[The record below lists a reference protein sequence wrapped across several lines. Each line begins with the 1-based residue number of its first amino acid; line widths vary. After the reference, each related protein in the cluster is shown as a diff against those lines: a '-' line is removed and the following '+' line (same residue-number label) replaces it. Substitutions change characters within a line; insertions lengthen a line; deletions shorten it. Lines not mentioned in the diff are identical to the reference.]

1 MAQRGKR
8 VNRNDNDL
16 ASCPGAIKR
25 RKCRLGPAATGSSAL
40 PTATGPSEEEETM
53 ASSSQGGASWTPR
66 PVSDIKIS
74 SIYNRSAAEA
84 PAELF
89 RKDLISAM
97 KLPDSEPLSSNEYW
111 VITDQWKQEWERG
124 VQVPVNPDSLPE
136 PKVTQTSPLKLQHG
150 EFKLPKKFI
159 RISRDDY
166 FNPEDHHLSTTP
178 TRAEKACAYDLDDTD
193 IAWLDVFNGERAQA
207 GQLPITESELEHVIE
222 ELEVRCWERIQT
234 IVKNEEG
241 LGIEY
246 DENVIC
252 DVCRSPDSEEGN
264 EMVFCDCCNICV
276 HQACYGIT
284 SIPEGSWL
292 CRTCSLSQRPDCVL
306 CPNKGGAMKCTRSGQ
321 KWAHVS
327 CALWIPEVSI
337 GCVERM
343 EPITK
348 ISSIPQS
355 RWALIC
361 VLCRERVGACIQC
374 SIKTCKTAYHVTCAF
389 KYGLEMKAI
398 IEDELADDGVKLRS
412 YCQKHSRTNTK
423 DKVGVGGNVGNNGG
437 NGGTDSEDGESRK
450 RKRKDM
456 TSEEKNQARAAKLQ
470 EIEAEFDKHVSLKDV
485 VSQQLDIDTDAVIY
499 IYNYWKLKR
508 RAGHNKPLLAPRC
521 GELSSAGA
529 RAQGQAADLEKMRTF
544 VQLRQ
549 DLERVRNLCYMVGRR
564 EKLCRTFLRL
574 REQTFHKQSLI
585 LSGPPLPSAV
595 IASVLAANHGPSIYD
610 RLYSHP
616 DSEEYTRD
624 VDTMIARIAGIRSPT
639 PVSSNEKKVQPD
651 FNGAS
656 NKKIYFNGSVRKK
669 SLYGSDLSSMS
680 SSEPDVI
687 KSTVKTSNKCS
698 NKSKNCQLES
708 DSSTEDEV
716 INSPK
721 TKTARR
727 KAKKSSGVQDRTH
740 SLLQESSESDKLD
753 TVNNRSRT
761 LQHMEKELG
770 SATGSESDELLTL
783 NTNSATRLGPSAAS
797 AIYSDT
803 DSDSQ
808 EHASHSAVLITKA
821 AVKEFSAAD
830 ISKNSQK
837 NFTCKDTKQDYV
849 DDSTKNKE
857 NVKSAKKK
865 EYPSALIVPQR
876 QAAKKASEIMQRS
889 QAKRDNLTTESVEF
903 VKSPGEETKSSK
915 QPKEKSSGKK
925 QKDNKMSKDQTKTN
939 DVYDFDKEFGDGM
952 EILAYVPQRQAAKKA
967 AEHIKSGM
975 GTKIVQPDAET
986 LDVKPKK
993 DSPDSGKKKESK
1005 KEENKKEE
1013 NKKEES
1019 PKKEEIIR
1027 KETKED
1033 PSKKSKKLSECKYLS
1048 SVLSS
1053 NSESSSSSSCSSS
1066 SESSSDTDD
1075 SKSPVQQNRSSV
1087 KDQAS
1092 SSNTSSESDTGNQS
1106 KNKALVKRPFVK
1118 SVDEPIESDKK
1129 KIIGRKLKKLP
1140 DKKLKTSDGRHGPEF
1155 QPPSTE
1161 REESSGTS
1169 ISKEHQQHQ
1178 HQQQQQLQQQ
1188 QQQQPE
1194 ELQQQTIN
1202 KKSDQRE
1209 SSKKS
1214 GILQPQLPT
1223 DQNLFSGSRNNDGSR
1238 NLSGSKSVKKS
1249 NQIVKQSEQPSSKI
1263 KEDNSTGSRTK
1274 SDTRKRKFNDIL
1286 PSKDDRNVK
1295 ETSSFKK
1302 GEKKLT
1308 EKPSKE
1314 IEKDII
1320 NKDNSKTVAIDSTK
1334 CIEST
1339 LKTDEKKIKKPSNK
1353 NAANTLE
1360 EEMKQRRAERDSPK
1374 KSLKGLDK
1382 LLEKREHM
1390 DKLSKNKNTEVK
1402 IEKAICNEQSNTKGS
1417 VQDTLL
1423 INDTIKS
1430 EDHKNHISENKM
1442 IVDKPKSEEVSIK
1455 NDVTEI
1461 THDKF
1466 PDRKSKSEDK
1476 IESMPT
1482 TDSCETRLATIE
1494 ETTMT
1499 KEGRDD
1505 VFSKPTLD
1513 KIAVSEN
1520 VEKEV
1525 NKRKRSTNRSIF
1537 SPQHGSKDPSV
1548 SELFDFDQDM
1558 LTDDMV
1564 NDDGFN
1570 IPRDAE
1576 ERSAPL
1582 MFSFNNELWFKE
1594 DSKEDSARETLHL
1607 VEKLRMELS
1616 KKSNPSQFELEPV
1629 TVEDDIK
1636 KEEAQVEKSL
1646 DQIPEENEVKIL
1658 ETETVPP
1665 MQEMKNTEEL
1675 ARTSD
1680 DIACKN
1686 HATEEKRKLCYTNNS
1701 DHYVPYN
1708 NEDLETSKVTV
1719 VERAKLDRA
1728 EADERWVP
1736 PSIENFS
1743 SADVHLNALMDNQNH
1758 RYGNHQFTND
1768 IANVLPESNPDVLV
1782 HSQLNMNMQ
1791 EQYLLQQTHSMVRAA
1806 QHLESHAENRAQ
1818 SMAVMDQQVT
1828 GISTQMVDEITP
1840 MEMVNR
1846 HLIGL
1851 PNSEDDQGS
1860 EMDRVLEKEEMSS
1873 DMRQDYVQNGSP
1885 YNEMNPSRQ
1894 DTRWAE
1900 SQVLPSRRST
1910 SSSITSASSGEDHT
1924 AIPPYKNIPPMPFP
1938 ACSAMDAAAYHAYS
1952 EANSYAGPVS
1962 LFPPQP
1968 CSAPL
1973 PYPSP
1978 GTAMFPPPFGAPFP
1992 TPQSLLSHV
2001 PKPLEDSLN
2010 MQASPCTAAF
2020 TSSSHNMALTAA
2032 MVSPT
2037 KVPTPS
2043 PQSAQPSLE
2052 TEHEPPQLQKDT
2064 NVSVMPP
2071 MIPSFLD
2078 GTTTTVTAT
2087 AAVVTTAT
2095 TITTTSA
2102 SMSTAMSTTMS
2113 PTPMATVTTASTTLT
2128 STVQVSEAAAAA
2140 VVAVENTQEV
2150 QVDCKTVTVPQQSGK
2165 KSPSKPTRTSARVT
2179 SLQGKSPGKSPRHGE
2194 TIKSTSVSSTGA
2206 RGRGRG
2212 AKGGQQQ
2219 QSGYRNRGRG
2229 RGRGRGRNNQTS
2241 TIMLSTFPS
2250 NAMHNDDSIQNKL
2263 VGTVYDFDSDED
2275 STNETN
2281 IADLRTMRERKKSTD
2296 IGGEK
2301 RGGEGSLL
2309 MTNDGIHQSRLS
2321 SPSTLH
2327 KKYSDDK
2334 RLSSP
2339 AMHDANVASGGGVV
2353 AGAGGSGAVS
2363 VSAVVGNVTAAAA
2376 AAAAAIAESES
2387 NAGQVFADTVLPL
2400 LPGPVDMRTY
2410 NSNVDAPSSSLS
2422 HSQSYANHFL
2432 NTLAAGVSTDSV
2444 LPDIEEDIDKEL
2456 QSSLIAGSKQQV
2468 DPSSKINYNNPS
2480 IDTVMASSSNFKE
2493 TSKVSLSESRNQLKV
2508 KIKGPFLDANYVPA
2522 SSVPPL
2528 AQQAPVIITPAA
2540 TSASVASGTSNLR
2553 RMRKKELLRQYCS
2566 QDMNMDGDPACG
2578 NATSAPIILPPVNRT
2593 VITIPKAVASMTSIP
2608 TREDYKAVVDAN
2620 MEKKRR
2626 KERGSFLDAVDEEGV
2641 SDRRRGGGSGAGGM
2655 IFGGNVDRGR
2665 RGRQAKPSVT
2675 TMSSLSGSAS
2685 GAAAAAAVAATG
2697 STAGA
2702 TATGVI
2708 APTAATVAATATAT
2722 AATATTVTT
2731 NNTGP
2736 PKLKIKI
2743 GNSIIGQEMGNVQ
2756 QDDRTRIR
2764 PPKKR
2769 LSSIPTTPSIEELRR
2784 ESMKFRRMIM
2794 AGFDNDEKAKG
2805 KSKKDRN
2812 GKRKRRQSSKKE
2824 ARVQILEGCASTP
2837 KLIIRIGKGTSNSS
2851 SNEFR
2856 EPSNDISSFLT
2867 GGIDVAERG
2876 GGGGRSGDSKNAE
2889 YDARIGVP
2897 PAEPSKEEHTY
2908 PMGSVIDDKQPTDS
2922 NTSATALRNVR
2933 SAKVTPIRLKLTR
2946 CQEGYELKDPVASS
2960 SSSAS
2965 DDSALVN
2972 SSLSLT
2978 TSSELTCNDSRSGK
2992 ISDNKQSSKEDDIPL
3007 LSQNATHNS
3016 SGCPPA
3022 PLPQGCQVR

>member
-8 VNRNDNDL
+8 ESIETTMIWRLVQSRLKGVNADWDQLPQVHRPFQQQRGL
-16 ASCPGAIKR
+16 QKR
-25 RKCRLGPAATGSSAL
+25 RKRWRRPVK
-40 PTATGPSEEEETM
+40 
-53 ASSSQGGASWTPR
+53 GGASWTPR

-97 KLPDSEPLSSNEYW
+97 KLPDSEPLSPNEYW

-136 PKVTQTSPLKLQHG
+136 PMVTVTQTSPLKLQHG
-150 EFKLPKKFI
+150 EFKLPKKLI

-166 FNPEDHHLSTTP
+166 FNSEDHHLSTTP
-178 TRAEKACAYDLDDTD
+178 SRAEKACAYDLDDTD
-193 IAWLDVFNGERAQA
+193 IAWLDILNGERAQS
-207 GQLPITESELEHVIE
+207 GQIPITESELEHVIE

-348 ISSIPQS
+348 ISSIPPS

-437 NGGTDSEDGESRK
+437 NGASDSEDGESRK

-470 EIEAEFDKHVSLKDV
+470 EIEAEFDKHVTIKDV
-485 VSQQLDIDTDAVIY
+485 VSQHLSVDTDAITY

-574 REQTFHKQSLI
+574 REQTFHKQAVI

-595 IASVLAANHGPSIYD
+595 ITSVLAANHGPSIYD

-616 DSEEYTRD
+616 DSEEYSRD
-624 VDTMIARIAGIRSPT
+624 IETLIARIAGIRSPT

-656 NKKIYFNGSVRKK
+656 NKKIYLNGSVRKK

-687 KSTVKTSNKCS
+687 KSTVKTSNKCL
-698 NKSKNCQLES
+698 NKSKNCKLES
-708 DSSTEDEV
+708 DSSTEDE
-716 INSPK
+716 INLPK
-721 TKTARR
+721 SKTARR
-727 KAKKSSGVQDRTH
+727 KAKKSSSSSGVQNRTH
-740 SLLQESSESDKLD
+740 SLLRESSESDKLD

-761 LQHMEKELG
+761 LKHMEKELG
-770 SATGSESDELLTL
+770 SASGSESDELLTL

-857 NVKSAKKK
+857 NVKSSKKK

-889 QAKRDNLTTESVEF
+889 QAKRDNLATVESVEF
-903 VKSPGEETKSSK
+903 VKSPSEEMKSIKQSK
-915 QPKEKSSGKK
+915 DKTSSSKK
-925 QKDNKMSKDQTKTN
+925 QKDSKMSKDQPKTN

-975 GTKIVQPDAET
+975 GSKIVQPDAEM

-993 DSPDSGKKKESK
+993 DSPDGGKKKEP
-1005 KEENKKEE
+1005 KKEE

-1019 PKKEEIIR
+1019 PKKEEIVR
-1027 KETKED
+1027 KEMKED
-1033 PSKKSKKLSECKYLS
+1033 LSKKSKKLPECKYLS

-1075 SKSPVQQNRSSV
+1075 SKSPVQLNRSSV

-1106 KNKALVKRPFVK
+1106 KNKAIVKRSFIK
-1118 SVDEPIESDKK
+1118 
-1129 KIIGRKLKKLP
+1129 
-1140 DKKLKTSDGRHGPEF
+1140 
-1155 QPPSTE
+1155 
-1161 REESSGTS
+1161 
-1169 ISKEHQQHQ
+1169 
-1178 HQQQQQLQQQ
+1178 
-1188 QQQQPE
+1188 
-1194 ELQQQTIN
+1194 
-1202 KKSDQRE
+1202 
-1209 SSKKS
+1209 
-1214 GILQPQLPT
+1214 
-1223 DQNLFSGSRNNDGSR
+1223 NNDGSR
-1238 NLSGSKSVKKS
+1238 NLSGSKSIKKS
-1249 NQIVKQSEQPSSKI
+1249 NQIVKQSEQPISKT

-1286 PSKDDRNVK
+1286 PSKDDKNVK

-1302 GEKKLT
+1302 GEKRLT
-1308 EKPSKE
+1308 DKPCNKE
-1314 IEKDII
+1314 IDKDI
-1320 NKDNSKTVAIDSTK
+1320 NKDNSKTVAVDSIK

-1339 LKTDEKKIKKPSNK
+1339 LKTDDKKIKKPSNK

-1402 IEKAICNEQSNTKGS
+1402 IEKAICNEQSNIKGS
-1417 VQDTLL
+1417 IQDTLL

-1430 EDHKNHISENKM
+1430 EDHKNHISEDKM
-1442 IVDKPKSEEVSIK
+1442 IVDKPKSEDVSIK

-1466 PDRKSKSEDK
+1466 SDRKGKSEDK
-1476 IESMPT
+1476 IESIPT
-1482 TDSCETRLATIE
+1482 TDSCETRLAIE
-1494 ETTMT
+1494 ETTIT

-1513 KIAVSEN
+1513 KITVSEN

-1629 TVEDDIK
+1629 TVEDEIK
-1636 KEEAQVEKSL
+1636 KEETQIEKPL

-1658 ETETVPP
+1658 ETESVP
-1665 MQEMKNTEEL
+1665 MQEMKDTEEL

-1743 SADVHLNALMDNQNH
+1743 PADVHLNTLMDNQNH

-1768 IANVLPESNPDVLV
+1768 ISNVLPESNPDVLV

-1791 EQYLLQQTHSMVRAA
+1791 EQYLLQQTHSMVRTA
-1806 QHLESHAENRAQ
+1806 QHLESHPENRAQ
-1818 SMAVMDQQVT
+1818 SMAVMEQQVT
-1828 GISTQMVDEITP
+1828 GIPAQMVDEITP

-2037 KVPTPS
+2037 KVPTPP
-2043 PQSAQPSLE
+2043 PQSAQPSIE
-2052 TEHEPPQLQKDT
+2052 TEHEPPQLQQDT
-2064 NVSVMPP
+2064 NVSLIPP

-2078 GTTTTVTAT
+2078 NTTTTTVTAT
-2087 AAVVTTAT
+2087 TVVVTTTT

-2102 SMSTAMSTTMS
+2102 SMSTIMSTTIS
-2113 PTPMATVTTASTTLT
+2113 PTPPMATVTTASTTLT

-2194 TIKSTSVSSTGA
+2194 TIKSTTVSSSGV

-2212 AKGGQQQ
+2212 SKGGQQQ

-2241 TIMLSTFPS
+2241 AIMLSNFPS

-2296 IGGEK
+2296 IGGDK
-2301 RGGEGSLL
+2301 RGEGSLL

-2339 AMHDANVASGGGVV
+2339 AMHDANVSSGAV
-2353 AGAGGSGAVS
+2353 AGVSGSGAVN
-2363 VSAVVGNVTAAAA
+2363 VSTVVGNV

-2432 NTLAAGVSTDSV
+2432 NSLAAGVSTDSV

-2456 QSSLIAGSKQQV
+2456 QSSLIVGNKQQV

-2528 AQQAPVIITPAA
+2528 AQQAPVIITPTA

-2566 QDMNMDGDPACG
+2566 QDMNMDGDPTCG
-2578 NATSAPIILPPVNRT
+2578 SATSAPIILPPVNRT

-2626 KERGSFLDAVDEEGV
+2626 KERGSFLDTVDEEGV
-2641 SDRRRGGGSGAGGM
+2641 SDRRRGGGNGGGM

-2675 TMSSLSGSAS
+2675 TMSSSLSGSAS
-2685 GAAAAAAVAATG
+2685 GAAAAAAIAATG
-2697 STAGA
+2697 TTGA
-2702 TATGVI
+2702 TATGGLVI
-2708 APTAATVAATATAT
+2708 PSTAATVAATATAT
-2722 AATATTVTT
+2722 AATATTITT

-2794 AGFDNDEKAKG
+2794 AGFDNDDEKSKG

-2824 ARVQILEGCASTP
+2824 ARVEILDGGAATP
-2837 KLIIRIGKGTSNSS
+2837 KLIIRLGKSSSTSNNSS
-2851 SNEFR
+2851 SINEFR

-2867 GGIDVAERG
+2867 GGGSG
-2876 GGGGRSGDSKNAE
+2876 GAGDSRNAD

-2897 PAEPSKEEHTY
+2897 PAVAEPSKEERTY
-2908 PMGSVIDDKQPTDS
+2908 PMDSVIDDKQPTDS

-2960 SSSAS
+2960 SSSSSSATS
-2965 DDSALVN
+2965 DDNALVN
-2972 SSLSLT
+2972 SLSLPPSSSSSS
-2978 TSSELTCNDSRSGK
+2978 SSELTCSDTRTGK
-2992 ISDNKQSSKEDDIPL
+2992 LSDKQSSKEDDIPL
-3007 LSQNATHNS
+3007 MSQNATHNS
-3016 SGCPPA
+3016 SGCPPPA

>member
-40 PTATGPSEEEETM
+40 PAATGPSEEEETM

-97 KLPDSEPLSSNEYW
+97 KLPDSEPLSPNEYW

-136 PKVTQTSPLKLQHG
+136 PMVTVTQTSPLKLHG

-178 TRAEKACAYDLDDTD
+178 ARAEKACAYDLDDTD
-193 IAWLDVFNGERAQA
+193 IAWLDVLNGERAQA
-207 GQLPITESELEHVIE
+207 GQLPITESELERVIE
-222 ELEVRCWERIQT
+222 ELELRCWERIQT

-284 SIPEGSWL
+284 SIPDGSWL

-398 IEDELADDGVKLRS
+398 IEDEMADDGVKLRS

-423 DKVGVGGNVGNNGG
+423 DKVGVGGNIGNNSG
-437 NGGTDSEDGESRK
+437 NGGSDSEDGESRR

-470 EIEAEFDKHVSLKDV
+470 EIEAEFDKHVCLKDI
-485 VSQQLDIDTDAVIY
+485 VSQQLDVDTDAIIY

-564 EKLCRTFLRL
+564 EKLCRSFLRL

-585 LSGPPLPSAV
+585 LSGPPLPPAV
-595 IASVLAANHGPSIYD
+595 AASVLAANHGPSIYD

-624 VDTMIARIAGIRSPT
+624 IDTLVARIAGIRSPT

-656 NKKIYFNGSVRKK
+656 NKKMYFNGSVRKK

-687 KSTVKTSNKCS
+687 KSTVKASNKCS
-698 NKSKNCQLES
+698 NKSKNFKLES

-716 INSPK
+716 NSPK
-721 TKTARR
+721 SKTARR
-727 KAKKSSGVQDRTH
+727 KAKKSGVQDRTR

-770 SATGSESDELLTL
+770 SASGSESDELLPL
-783 NTNSATRLGPSAAS
+783 NTNSATRLGPSVAS

-837 NFTCKDTKQDYV
+837 SFTCKDTKQDYV

-865 EYPSALIVPQR
+865 EYIPSALIVPQR

-889 QAKRDNLTTESVEF
+889 QAKRDNLTTESIEF
-903 VKSPGEETKSSK
+903 VKSPGEETKSTK
-915 QPKEKSSGKK
+915 QTKEKPSGKK
-925 QKDNKMSKDQTKTN
+925 QKDNKTTKDQTKSN

-975 GTKIVQPDAET
+975 GTKIAQSDAEM
-986 LDVKPKK
+986 LDVKLKK
-993 DSPDSGKKKESK
+993 DSPESGKKK
-1005 KEENKKEE
+1005 E

-1019 PKKEEIIR
+1019 PKKEETIR
-1027 KETKED
+1027 KETKEEV
-1033 PSKKSKKLSECKYLS
+1033 SKKPKKLPECKYLS

-1066 SESSSDTDD
+1066 SESSSDTDE
-1075 SKSPVQQNRSSV
+1075 SKSPTQQIRSSV

-1092 SSNTSSESDTGNQS
+1092 SSNTSSESDTANQS
-1106 KNKALVKRPFVK
+1106 KNKAVVKRQFVK
-1118 SVDEPIESDKK
+1118 SVDEPIQSEKK
-1129 KIIGRKLKKLP
+1129 KVIGRKLKKLP

-1169 ISKEHQQHQ
+1169 ISKEQLQQH
-1178 HQQQQQLQQQ
+1178 QQQ
-1188 QQQQPE
+1188 QQQQPDE
-1194 ELQQQTIN
+1194 SQQQTIN
-1202 KKSDQRE
+1202 KKADQRE

-1214 GILQPQLPT
+1214 GILQPQPPT

-1249 NQIVKQSEQPSSKI
+1249 NQIIKQSEQPPIKN

-1274 SDTRKRKFNDIL
+1274 SDTRKRKSTEI
-1286 PSKDDRNVK
+1286 PSKDDKNVK
-1295 ETSSFKK
+1295 EASSLRK
-1302 GEKKLT
+1302 GEKRLT
-1308 EKPSKE
+1308 EKPTKE
-1314 IEKDII
+1314 IEKDI
-1320 NKDNSKTVAIDSTK
+1320 NKDISKTVTLDSIK
-1334 CIEST
+1334 CVEST
-1339 LKTDEKKIKKPSNK
+1339 LKADDKKIKKPSNK
-1353 NAANTLE
+1353 NAVNTLE

-1390 DKLSKNKNTEVK
+1390 DKLSKTKNTEIK
-1402 IEKAICNEQSNTKGS
+1402 IEKTICNEQSNTKGS
-1417 VQDTLL
+1417 VQEKLPL
-1423 INDTIKS
+1423 NDTIKS
-1430 EDHKNHISENKM
+1430 EDHKNHISEDKI
-1442 IVDKPKSEEVSIK
+1442 IVDKPKSEEISIK
-1455 NDVTEI
+1455 NDITEI
-1461 THDKF
+1461 SHEKF
-1466 PDRKSKSEDK
+1466 ADRKSKSEDK

-1482 TDSCETRLATIE
+1482 TDSCETRLAIE
-1494 ETTMT
+1494 ETST

-1525 NKRKRSTNRSIF
+1525 SKRKKSSNRSIF

-1548 SELFDFDQDM
+1548 SELFDFDQDI

-1582 MFSFNNELWFKE
+1582 TFSFNNELWFKE

-1616 KKSNPSQFELEPV
+1616 KKSNSSQFELEPV

-1636 KEEAQVEKSL
+1636 KEETQVEKAV

-1658 ETETVPP
+1658 ETETVPA
-1665 MQEMKNTEEL
+1665 QEMKDTEEL

-1686 HATEEKRKLCYTNNS
+1686 HVTEEKRKLCYTNNS
-1701 DHYVPYN
+1701 DHYVSYN

-1736 PSIENFS
+1736 PSIENFNP
-1743 SADVHLNALMDNQNH
+1743 ADVHLNTLMDNQNH

-1768 IANVLPESNPDVLV
+1768 IANVLPESNSDTLV

-1806 QHLESHAENRAQ
+1806 QHLEPHAENRAQ
-1818 SMAVMDQQVT
+1818 SMAVMEQQVT
-1828 GISTQMVDEITP
+1828 GISTQIVDEITP

-1885 YNEMNPSRQ
+1885 YNEMNASRQ

-2001 PKPLEDSLN
+2001 PKPLEESLN

-2037 KVPTPS
+2037 KVPTPP

-2052 TEHEPPQLQKDT
+2052 TEHEPPQLQQDA

-2071 MIPSFLD
+2071 MMPSFLD
-2078 GTTTTVTAT
+2078 STTTTVTA

-2095 TITTTSA
+2095 TITTTSTP
-2102 SMSTAMSTTMS
+2102 MSTAMSTTMS
-2113 PTPMATVTTASTTLT
+2113 PAPLATVTTASTTLT
-2128 STVQVSEAAAAA
+2128 PTVQVSEAAAAA
-2140 VVAVENTQEV
+2140 VAAVTAAVAAVENAQEV
-2150 QVDCKTVTVPQQSGK
+2150 QVDNKTVTVPQQSGK

-2194 TIKSTSVSSTGA
+2194 TIKSTSVSSSGP

-2212 AKGGQQQ
+2212 AKAGQQQ

-2229 RGRGRGRNNQTS
+2229 RGRGRGRNNQAS
-2241 TIMLSTFPS
+2241 NIGILSTFPS
-2250 NAMHNDDSIQNKL
+2250 NAIHNDDSIQNKL

-2301 RGGEGSLL
+2301 RGEGSLL

-2327 KKYSDDK
+2327 KKYADDK

-2339 AMHDANVASGGGVV
+2339 AMHDANVASGVV

-2363 VSAVVGNVTAAAA
+2363 VSAVIGNVT
-2376 AAAAAIAESES
+2376 AAAAIAESES

-2422 HSQSYANHFL
+2422 HSQSYTNHLLSSF
-2432 NTLAAGVSTDSV
+2432 AAGVSTDSA
-2444 LPDIEEDIDKEL
+2444 LPDIEEDIEKEL
-2456 QSSLIAGSKQQV
+2456 QSALIAGSKQQA
-2468 DPSSKINYNNPS
+2468 DPSSKANFNNPS
-2480 IDTVMASSSNFKE
+2480 IDAVMASSSNFNE
-2493 TSKVSLSESRNQLKV
+2493 ANKVSLSDSRNQLKV

-2578 NATSAPIILPPVNRT
+2578 NATSAPITLPPVNRT

-2626 KERGSFLDAVDEEGV
+2626 KERGSFFDVTDEEGI
-2641 SDRRRGGGSGAGGM
+2641 SDRRRSGGSGGGM

-2675 TMSSLSGSAS
+2675 TMSTSSSTAS
-2685 GAAAAAAVAATG
+2685 GAAAAAAAVVAAAA
-2697 STAGA
+2697 TATTGA

-2708 APTAATVAATATAT
+2708 APTAATVAVSATAT
-2722 AATATTVTT
+2722 AATATTVPNNT

-2769 LSSIPTTPSIEELRR
+2769 LSSIPSTPSIEELRR

-2794 AGFDNDEKAKG
+2794 AGFDNDDEKTKV
-2805 KSKKDRN
+2805 KSKKDKN

-2824 ARVQILEGCASTP
+2824 ARVQILEGGAATP
-2837 KLIIRIGKGTSNSS
+2837 KLIIRLGKSSSNSS
-2851 SNEFR
+2851 TNELR
-2856 EPSNDISSFLT
+2856 EPSNDVSSFLT
-2867 GGIDVAERG
+2867 AGIDVAEQARME
-2876 GGGGRSGDSKNAE
+2876 SKNAD
-2889 YDARIGVP
+2889 YDARIGP
-2897 PAEPSKEEHTY
+2897 PPVEPSKEELAY
-2908 PMGSVIDDKQPTDS
+2908 PMDSVIDDKKPTDS

-2972 SSLSLT
+2972 SLSLP
-2978 TSSELTCNDSRSGK
+2978 SSEELPCSDTRSGK
-2992 ISDNKQSSKEDDIPL
+2992 LSDKKSSKEDDIPL
-3007 LSQNATHNS
+3007 LSQSATHNS